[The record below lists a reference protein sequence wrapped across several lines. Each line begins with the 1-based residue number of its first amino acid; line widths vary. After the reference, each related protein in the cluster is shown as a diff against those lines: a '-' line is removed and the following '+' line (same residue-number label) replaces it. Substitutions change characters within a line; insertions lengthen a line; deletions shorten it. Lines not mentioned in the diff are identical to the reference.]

1 MKRYTMSAIEANTHR
16 PAHPERTARRSA
28 GTGLNFDVV
37 FQVWPNRK
45 SLAKSIRMQ
54 QKRESRWS
62 DWRACVPL
70 TDGEG
75 Y

>member
-1 MKRYTMSAIEANTHR
+1 MKYILSGAEALTHR
-16 PAHPERTARRSA
+16 PKHPERTARRAHS
-28 GTGLNFDVV
+28 GLDFDVT

-45 SLAKSIRMQ
+45 AMAKSIRMQ
-54 QKRESRWS
+54 QAREPHPS
-62 DWRACVPL
+62 DWRAVVPL

>member
-45 SLAKSIRMQ
+45 SMAKTIRMQ
-54 QKRESRWS
+54 QQREPRGG
-62 DWRACVPL
+62 DWYSVVSL
-70 TDGEG
+70 SDGEG